1 VILSIGAFAVVD
13 DSLFIS
19 DSFEAILLQYKY
31 LHDNKL
37 SNEFIKSKMNKLAD
51 AIKSLE
57 FIGNSILV
65 GHHVDFDVEMIN
77 VALEN

>member
-1 VILSIGAFAVVD
+1 
-13 DSLFIS
+13 
-19 DSFEAILLQYKY
+19 LLQYKY

-37 SNEFIKSKMNKLAD
+37 SNEFIESKMNKLAETD
-51 AIKSLE
+51 AIKSLIE

-77 VALEN
+77 VALEKLDCGRLKK